1 VARLEAAPRLRHA
14 VSAVAIRTSTTGL
27 KPNVSIRWLLLTLLC
42 VVLIA
47 AGQVLFKVAAAQW
60 RIDGWSW
67 STLRAF
73 LSPAMVLALIVYG
86 ATTVLWVFIL
96 RSVPLG
102 SAFPVY
108 ALVFVLVP
116 LAAHFALGEPWSWNA
131 MIGAVVIM
139 AGVFIAVR

>member
-1 VARLEAAPRLRHA
+1 M
-14 VSAVAIRTSTTGL
+14 
-27 KPNVSIRWLLLTLLC
+27 
-42 VVLIA
+42 VLIA

-73 LSPAMVLALIVYG
+73 VSPAMILALIIYG
-86 ATTVLWVFIL
+86 VTTVLWVFIL

-116 LAAHFALGEPWSWNA
+116 LAAHFALGEPWSWKA
-131 MIGAVVIM
+131 MIGALVIM